1 MEDGRVGLAIRAMRR
16 RRGWRQLDLARA
28 AGVSQTHISAIER
41 GHVRTASLQTI
52 RWIVGAL
59 DGRVDFGLRWRGAD
73 LDRLLDER
81 HAVLVDAI
89 IRRLTHLGW
98 LVRPEVTYDY
108 RGMRGS
114 FDLLAFHP
122 VRRALINGEAKT
134 ELASV
139 EATLRKQDEK
149 ARLAIA
155 VARDRFAWQAD
166 RVGRLLILPEQSTA
180 RRQVARHA
188 AVFEAALP
196 ARGAEVHA
204 WLRVPDRNLAGVW
217 FLSLSSTSANRRTG
231 GGPRRVRVASST
243 SRAPRPLPLAARCA
257 PSARSTSTPNAW

>member
-1 MEDGRVGLAIRAMRR
+1 MDDARVGLAIRAIRR

-41 GHVRTASLQTI
+41 GQVRSTPLQTI
-52 RWIVGAL
+52 RSIVGAL
-59 DGRVDFGLRWRGAD
+59 GGRVDFELRWRGAD

-81 HAVLVDAI
+81 HAALVDAI
-89 IRRLTHLGW
+89 VRRLTDLGW
-98 LVRPEVTYDY
+98 LVRPEVTYEH

-122 VRRALINGEAKT
+122 VSRALINGEAKT

-149 ARLAIA
+149 SRVAIG
-155 VARDRFAWQAD
+155 VARDRFAWRAD
-166 RVGRLLILPEQSTA
+166 RVGRLLILPDQSTA

-188 AVFEAALP
+188 AVFDAALP
-196 ARGAEVHA
+196 ARGSQVLA
-204 WLRVPDRNLAGVW
+204 WLRVPDRDLAGVW
-217 FLSLSSTSANRRTG
+217 FLSPSASNALRRTG
-231 GGPRRVRVASST
+231 GGSRRVRVAGPIST
-243 SRAPRPLPLAARCA
+243 VPRAGPPVTRSAPRP
-257 PSARSTSTPNAW
+257 RSTSTPTAG